1 MFWLVI
7 VFEFFERGA
16 YYGMM
21 SILAVYLTDQINLSV
36 IEAGNVLG
44 IIQPIVYF
52 LPILA
57 GAIADKLGYKRL
69 LIFAFAFLGGGY
81 LLVSQASS
89 YSGIFVAMAVI
100 AIGAG
105 TFKPIISASIAKLT
119 DESNSSLGF
128 GIFY

>member
-1 MFWLVI
+1 
-7 VFEFFERGA
+7 
-16 YYGMM
+16 MM
-21 SILAVYLTDQINLSV
+21 SILAVYLTDQINFSV
-36 IEAGNVLG
+36 IQAGNVLG

-81 LLVSQASS
+81 FLVSQASS
-89 YSGIFVAMAVI
+89 YSGIFFAMAVI